1 MTLCV
6 SCQAS
11 AAGSLSPRRS
21 LYRTLSDE
29 SVCSNRKG
37 SSYAS
42 SRSSVLDQALPND
55 ILFSSTPPY
64 HSTLPPRISQPT
76 SNLKSESIYLSN
88 LSIRPSGCSFNQSFY
103 RLIYLYYQFK
113 GCTAFVSYNNCLK
126 SAKAFLSKTI
136 KLFEVILIFQ
146 NVLCKANNKVCHQT
160 TRFTLLHLFV
170 CIITIYVYHF
180 SGQAQS
186 SSNILNEVWMQWE
199 IIDVFKKKNH
209 TDPKLFEQ

>member
-1 MTLCV
+1 MQIKQALILTSCCLTTQDSEDFPSIQSKTNLFISPCWDYSGTLIAYISLCLISNKINENVNFLVFYSWLTLCV

-103 RLIYLYYQFK
+103 RFIYPSVVSVQRLHGF
-113 GCTAFVSYNNCLK
+113 CFV
-126 SAKAFLSKTI
+126 
-136 KLFEVILIFQ
+136 Q
-146 NVLCKANNKVCHQT
+146 
-160 TRFTLLHLFV
+160 
-170 CIITIYVYHF
+170 
-180 SGQAQS
+180 
-186 SSNILNEVWMQWE
+186 
-199 IIDVFKKKNH
+199 
-209 TDPKLFEQ
+209 